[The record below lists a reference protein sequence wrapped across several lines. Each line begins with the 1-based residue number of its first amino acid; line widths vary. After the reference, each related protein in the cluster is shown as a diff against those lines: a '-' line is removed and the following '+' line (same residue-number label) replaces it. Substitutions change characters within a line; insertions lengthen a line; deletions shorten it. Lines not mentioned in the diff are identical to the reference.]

1 MGRPEPRG
9 RDFSI
14 GSGYV
19 PDDVRAELDA
29 EERRM
34 HAEANLAASTDA
46 APEDV
51 LSELDRESRLGHE
64 EVR

>member
-1 MGRPEPRG
+1 M
-9 RDFSI
+9 
-14 GSGYV
+14 

-34 HAEANLAASTDA
+34 HAEPNLAASTDA

-64 EVR
+64 EVRQRLAEGVSPAEEEPR